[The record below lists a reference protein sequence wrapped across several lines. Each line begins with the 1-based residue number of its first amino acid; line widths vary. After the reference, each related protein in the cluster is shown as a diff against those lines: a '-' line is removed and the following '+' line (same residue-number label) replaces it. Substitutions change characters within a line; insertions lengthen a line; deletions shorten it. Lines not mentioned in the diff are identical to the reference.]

1 MIYLQIAIPICICF
15 TVVGYFTEK
24 KIKINPLSL
33 FCALWAIIL
42 FFSSLEEY
50 TMYRASDEINF
61 MILIGI
67 IAYIIGYYFNK
78 IFLQKIHFCFGKY
91 SHYRSDILYNAIP
104 RYQFLYALCII
115 SILYTLYTFFNT
127 IRQSGTFNLGIIQ
140 SMLQSGDIVS
150 SNGPLI
156 NAIALLVIAP
166 FKFVIPAI
174 TAVDFWFGRRDKK
187 LLYMTIALI
196 TINMLSS
203 ANRTSFLLFF
213 VWLLVVTIIYL
224 YHIRL
229 ENRKKYDNYFNRR
242 IISQIRKYKKY
253 IVIVAIVAFVLMSV
267 SRGVSSFVRQFYL
280 YFSMSPRMFEIWAE
294 KVEQSNIYGYG
305 VASMLGFIYPLFYV
319 IKNLLGIEMPQLV
332 QSMYDWTMQPEY
344 TWVYPGRNIYANAY
358 VSVFWNLYVDGRIIG
373 IIIGMLVLGII
384 ASRSFSNI
392 IAKTYS
398 ARQIAVYCCVFYVIL
413 FSFVRFQFTL
423 SRIALAFI
431 FVMFFA
437 YKFEPKETGVIKI

>member
-1 MIYLQIAIPICICF
+1 MVYLQITILICVCF
-15 TVVGYFTEK
+15 AVIGYFSEK
-24 KIKINPLSL
+24 KIIINPLSI

-42 FFSSLEEY
+42 CFSSLEEY

-67 IAYIIGYYFNK
+67 TAYIVGYYFNK
-78 IFLQKIHFCFGKY
+78 IFLKKIHFCFGKY
-91 SHYRSDILYNAIP
+91 LYHRSNTVRNVIP
-104 RYQFLYALCII
+104 RYQLLYALCII

-150 SNGPLI
+150 SNGPVL
-156 NAIALLVIAP
+156 NAIALLVVAP

-174 TAVDFWFGRRDKK
+174 TAVDYWFGRRDKK
-187 LLYMTIALI
+187 LLYMTIVLI

-229 ENRKKYDNYFNRR
+229 ENKKKYNNYFSGRL
-242 IISQIRKYKKY
+242 ISKIRNYRKY
-253 IVIVAIVAFVLMSV
+253 IVIIATIAFVLMSV
-267 SRGVSSFVRQFYL
+267 SRGVSSFFRQFYL
-280 YFSMSPRMFEIWAE
+280 YFSMPPRMFEIWAE
-294 KVEQSNIYGYG
+294 NVEQSNIYGYG
-305 VASMLGFIYPLFYV
+305 VASMLGFIYPLFYF
-319 IKNLLGIEMPQLV
+319 IKNLLGIEIPQLV

-358 VSVFWNLYVDGRIIG
+358 VSVFWTLYVDGRIIG
-373 IIIGMLVLGII
+373 IIIGMLFLGII

-392 IAKTYS
+392 VSKTYS
-398 ARQIAVYCCVFYVIL
+398 ARQIAVYCCMFYVIL

-437 YKFEPKETGVIKI
+437 YKIVLNKTKE